1 MESEVMLGGK
11 ALSRFR
17 HPHRSNVDGRVG
29 WELATAC
36 AARQHEMVDKA
47 VLNEYLSE
55 SEQLLDLLL
64 ADLEQL
70 ASLARPDRSRSEKPA
85 GTPPELINRIFRSVH
100 SLKGLSGMMGMTSVR
115 SLAHEFENVLD
126 DLRLGKLGFDD
137 KVAGLLRESG
147 EWLATLLGAAARDS
161 ASDED
166 FEALRRLLRALAE
179 LPRVSRKRSA
189 GLDSIKLSEKER
201 SLLTPYEEHRII
213 ANLEAG
219 RSLYEVKIELRVE
232 ELDTSFRSLAEKLG
246 AVGELISSL
255 PGAAA
260 QPDAIGFKLIFAT
273 STKESEIQDLAKT
286 FKAKVEKIGPSLR
299 RRAEAALKS
308 AGRRRKSATRREGTG
323 AASPGRAADSS
334 AEFKP
339 FNGTSD
345 DGRQLPDRLDRDVSI
360 VAGPGGVTQST
371 EQEFLQPLSAGV
383 RIDLTQIDEISSL
396 AHELN
401 IEAQRLSAMAGRV
414 VQQPDIG
421 ARERF
426 DLKQSSRRLERN
438 FLELEE
444 RLVEL
449 RMVSLAQTF
458 NRAGRLVERLARDLG
473 KKVAVEIAG
482 GGTQVDKMIVDRLSG
497 PIYHVLRNAID
508 HGMEPAEERLKLSKP
523 PIGNIRL
530 DASLEGTQAIISISD
545 DGRGIDHDRVLR
557 RALEIGAVSPDEEL
571 TREQVLRLIL
581 RPGFSTATEVSEVSG
596 RGVGLDAVERA
607 IYELAGEIRI
617 SSEPGK
623 GTRFELSV
631 PTTLMMISAFIVG
644 AAEYRYAINVG
655 HIVELL
661 YMSPSNIVGPDG
673 KRRIEWRG
681 SAIPLIEL
689 KYLLG
694 LGGARR
700 LGTAEKRTGDRFG
713 RGRIG
718 LLKRGDENGAIAPN
732 TGGGGSTNR
741 IPALITRVTD
751 RTVAIAVER
760 FDSQRE
766 IIVKS
771 LGGFGRKLKGVVGAV
786 DLEGGDV
793 ALVLDLAGL
802 LMLRSI
808 RV

>member
-1 MESEVMLGGK
+1 MI
-11 ALSRFR
+11 
-17 HPHRSNVDGRVG
+17 
-29 WELATAC
+29 
-36 AARQHEMVDKA
+36 DKA

-55 SEQLLDLLL
+55 SEQLLDSLL

-70 ASLARPDRSRSEKPA
+70 AGWAAADQSRSDRPPGMPA
-85 GTPPELINRIFRSVH
+85 ELINRIFRSVH
-100 SLKGLSGMMGMTSVR
+100 SLKGLSGMMGMATVK

-126 DLRLGKLGFDD
+126 DLRLGRLGFDE

-147 EWLATLLGAAARDS
+147 EWLATLLGAAARGS

-166 FEALRRLLRALAE
+166 FEALRRLLRVLAE
-179 LPRVSRKRSA
+179 LPRASRKRSG
-189 GLDSIKLSEKER
+189 GLDSIKLSDKDR
-201 SLLTPYEEHRII
+201 GLLTPYEEHRIV
-213 ANLEAG
+213 ANVEAG
-219 RSLYEVKIELRVE
+219 RSVYEIRVE
-232 ELDTSFRSLAEKLG
+232 FRIDELDSSFRSLAEKLG
-246 AVGELISSL
+246 GAGELISSL
-255 PGAAA
+255 PGGAA

-273 STKESEIQDLAKT
+273 AARESEVDDIARPSR
-286 FKAKVEKIGPSLR
+286 AKVEKIGPSLR
-299 RRAEAALKS
+299 RRAEAALKRT
-308 AGRRRKSATRREGTG
+308 GRRKKS
-323 AASPGRAADSS
+323 SPNR
-334 AEFKP
+334 
-339 FNGTSD
+339 
-345 DGRQLPDRLDRDVSI
+345 DGI
-360 VAGPGGVTQST
+360 ETAGPGITAAAADDSISMNISSDGGRHLADRLERDGSVNVLPVAQST

-414 VQQPDIG
+414 VQQPEIG

-438 FLELEE
+438 FLALEE

-458 NRAGRLVERLARDLG
+458 NRAASLVERLARELG
-473 KKVAVEIAG
+473 KKVAVEKGG
-482 GGTQVDKMIVDRLSG
+482 GGTQVDKMIVDRLAG

-508 HGMEPAEERLKLSKP
+508 HGMETEEERLRLGKP
-523 PIGNIRL
+523 AVGKIRL
-530 DASLEGTQAIISISD
+530 DARLEGTEAVISISD
-545 DGRGIDHDRVLR
+545 DGRGIDHDLVLR

-581 RPGFSTATEVSEVSG
+581 RPGFSTVTEVSEVSG

-607 IYELAGEIRI
+607 VYELAGEIRI
-617 SSEPGK
+617 SSDAGK
-623 GTRFELSV
+623 GTVFELSV
-631 PTTLMMISAFIVG
+631 PTTLVMISAFIVG
-644 AAEYRYAINVG
+644 VAEYRYAINVG
-655 HIVELL
+655 HIIELV
-661 YMSPSNIVGPDG
+661 YMSPGNIVGPDG
-673 KRRIEWRG
+673 KRRIQWRG
-681 SAIPLIEL
+681 SGIPLIEL

-700 LGTAEKRTGDRFG
+700 LGTAG
-713 RGRIG
+713 REQSDKSRPGRAIG
-718 LLKRGDENGAIAPN
+718 LLRRGSDDGPVTAT
-732 TGGGGSTNR
+732 TGGEGSGDR
-741 IPALITRVTD
+741 IPALITRVAD

-771 LGGFGRKLKGVVGAV
+771 LGGLSRKLKGVVGAV

-802 LMLRSI
+802 LMLRSV

>member
-1 MESEVMLGGK
+1 
-11 ALSRFR
+11 
-17 HPHRSNVDGRVG
+17 
-29 WELATAC
+29 
-36 AARQHEMVDKA
+36 MVDKA

-70 ASLARPDRSRSEKPA
+70 ASLARPDPSRSERPA

-100 SLKGLSGMMGMTSVR
+100 SLKGLSGMMGMTSVK

-166 FEALRRLLRALAE
+166 FEALRKLLRVLAE
-179 LPRVSRKRSA
+179 LPRASRKRSG

-219 RSLYEVKIELRVE
+219 RSLYEVKVEFRVE

-260 QPDAIGFKLIFAT
+260 QRDAIGFKLILAT
-273 STKESEIQDLAKT
+273 GSKESEIQDLAKT
-286 FKAKVEKIGPSLR
+286 ARAKVEKIAPSLR
-299 RRAEAALKS
+299 KRAEAALKS
-308 AGRRRKSATRREGTG
+308 AGRRRKSAAKREGSG
-323 AASPGRAADSS
+323 AAGPGRTTDSA

-339 FNGTSD
+339 YNGSPD
-345 DGRQLPDRLDRDVSI
+345 DGRQLPDRLERDVST
-360 VAGPGGVTQST
+360 VASPGGVTQAT

-383 RIDLTQIDEISSL
+383 RIDLTHIDEISSL

-414 VQQPDIG
+414 VQQPEIG

-449 RMVSLAQTF
+449 RMVSLGQTF

-508 HGMEPAEERLKLSKP
+508 HGMEPPEERLKLSKSAV
-523 PIGNIRL
+523 GKIRL

-545 DGRGIDHDRVLR
+545 DGRGIDHDLVLR

-571 TREQVLRLIL
+571 TREEVLRLIL

-631 PTTLMMISAFIVG
+631 PTTLVMISAFIVG

-655 HIVELL
+655 HIIELL

-681 SAIPLIEL
+681 STIPLIEL

-700 LGTAEKRTGDRFG
+700 LGTAEKRAGDGFG

-718 LLKRGDENGAIAPN
+718 LLKRGDENAAIGSN
-732 TGGGGSTNR
+732 TGDGASTNR

-771 LGGFGRKLKGVVGAV
+771 LGGLGRKLKGVVGAV

>member
-1 MESEVMLGGK
+1 
-11 ALSRFR
+11 
-17 HPHRSNVDGRVG
+17 
-29 WELATAC
+29 
-36 AARQHEMVDKA
+36 MVDKA

-55 SEQLLDLLL
+55 SDQLLDSLL

-70 ASLARPDRSRSEKPA
+70 ASWATPDLSRSEKST

-100 SLKGLSGMMGMTSVR
+100 SLKGLSGMMGMTSVK

-126 DLRLGKLGFDD
+126 DLRLGKLAFDE

-147 EWLATLLGAAARDS
+147 EWLATLLGATARGS

-166 FEALRRLLRALAE
+166 FDAFRRLLKVLAE
-179 LPRVSRKRSA
+179 LPRASRKRSG
-189 GLDSIKLSEKER
+189 GLDSIKLSDKER

-213 ANLEAG
+213 ANVEAG
-219 RSLYEVKIELRVE
+219 RSLYEIRVE
-232 ELDTSFRSLAEKLG
+232 FRIDELDSSFRSLAEKLG
-246 AVGELISSL
+246 AAGELISSL
-255 PGAAA
+255 PGSAA

-273 STKESEIQDLAKT
+273 GTRESDVQDLARSSRG
-286 FKAKVEKIGPSLR
+286 KVEKIGPSLR
-299 RRAEAALKS
+299 RRAEAALKRT
-308 AGRRRKSATRREGTG
+308 GRRRKPASDRGGLG
-323 AASPGRAADSS
+323 AASPGSTSDAHG
-334 AEFKP
+334 EFKS
-339 FNGTSD
+339 FNESSD
-345 DGRQLPDRLDRDVSI
+345 DGTSLPDRAEGEKSI
-360 VAGPGGVTQST
+360 VASPAGVAQST

-449 RMVSLAQTF
+449 RMVSLGQTF
-458 NRAGRLVERLARDLG
+458 SRAARLVERLARDLD

-508 HGMEPAEERLKLSKP
+508 HGVEPQEERLKMGKP
-523 PIGNIRL
+523 PVGKIRL

-545 DGRGIDHDRVLR
+545 DGRGIDHDLVLR
-557 RALEIGAVSPDEEL
+557 RALEIGAVSPDEEM
-571 TREQVLRLIL
+571 TREQILRLIL

-617 SSEPGK
+617 SSDPGK

-631 PTTLMMISAFIVG
+631 PTTLVMISAFIVT

-655 HIVELL
+655 HIIELL
-661 YMSPSNIVGPDG
+661 YMNPSNIVGPDG
-673 KRRIEWRG
+673 KRRIQWRG
-681 SAIPLIEL
+681 SGIPLIEL

-700 LGTAEKRTGDRFG
+700 LGTAGRQAGEAFG

-718 LLKRGDENGAIAPN
+718 LLRRRDEGSPN
-732 TGGGGSTNR
+732 AADTGGAAADR
-741 IPALITRVTD
+741 IPALITRVAD

-771 LGGFGRKLKGVVGAV
+771 LGGLGRKLKGVVGAV

>member
-1 MESEVMLGGK
+1 
-11 ALSRFR
+11 
-17 HPHRSNVDGRVG
+17 
-29 WELATAC
+29 
-36 AARQHEMVDKA
+36 MVDKA

-70 ASLARPDRSRSEKPA
+70 ASLARPDPSRSERPA

-100 SLKGLSGMMGMTSVR
+100 SLKGLSGMMGMTSVK

-137 KVAGLLRESG
+137 KVAGLLRESW
-147 EWLATLLGAAARDS
+147 EWLAILLGAAARDS

-166 FEALRRLLRALAE
+166 FEALRKLLRVLAE
-179 LPRVSRKRSA
+179 LPRASRKRSG

-219 RSLYEVKIELRVE
+219 RSLYEVKVEFRVE

-260 QPDAIGFKLIFAT
+260 QRDAIGFKLILAT
-273 STKESEIQDLAKT
+273 GSKESEIQDLAKT
-286 FKAKVEKIGPSLR
+286 ARAKVEKIGPSLR
-299 RRAEAALKS
+299 KRAEAALKS
-308 AGRRRKSATRREGTG
+308 AGRRRKSAAKREGPP
-323 AASPGRAADSS
+323 AAGSGRPTDSA

-339 FNGTSD
+339 YNGSPD
-345 DGRQLPDRLDRDVSI
+345 VGRQLPDRLERDVST
-360 VAGPGGVTQST
+360 VASPGGVTQAT

-383 RIDLTQIDEISSL
+383 RIDLTHIDEISSL

-449 RMVSLAQTF
+449 RMVSLGQTF

-508 HGMEPAEERLKLSKP
+508 HGMEPPEERLKLSKSAV
-523 PIGNIRL
+523 GKIRL

-545 DGRGIDHDRVLR
+545 DGRGIDHDLVLR

-571 TREQVLRLIL
+571 TREEVLRLIL

-631 PTTLMMISAFIVG
+631 PTTLVMISAFIVG

-655 HIVELL
+655 HIIELL

-681 SAIPLIEL
+681 STIPLIEL

-700 LGTAEKRTGDRFG
+700 LGTAEKRAGDGFG

-718 LLKRGDENGAIAPN
+718 LLKRGDENAAIGSN
-732 TGGGGSTNR
+732 TGDGALANR

-771 LGGFGRKLKGVVGAV
+771 LGGLGRKLKGVVGAV